1 LVRTNTLTKSAI
13 VQIDATPFRNYY
25 ESFYGGTIGKGKR
38 KTTSDT
44 KTETA
49 EPVKKSKKVERKLA
63 SRQAL
68 SKIEAAV
75 ESQFANGRL
84 YAVIASRPGQSGRA
98 DGYILEGEELS
109 FYLRKMAARK

>member
-1 LVRTNTLTKSAI
+1 
-13 VQIDATPFRNYY
+13 
-25 ESFYGGTIGKGKR
+25 
-38 KTTSDT
+38 
-44 KTETA
+44 
-49 EPVKKSKKVERKLA
+49 VERKLA

-68 SKIEAAV
+68 SKIEPAV
-75 ESQFANGRL
+75 EGQFANGRL

>member
-1 LVRTNTLTKSAI
+1 
-13 VQIDATPFRNYY
+13 
-25 ESFYGGTIGKGKR
+25 
-38 KTTSDT
+38 
-44 KTETA
+44 
-49 EPVKKSKKVERKLA
+49 VERKLA
-63 SRQAL
+63 SHQAL

-75 ESQFANGRL
+75 ESEFANGRL